1 MPIQEFRRL
10 QWAGI
15 GPVTEGSVRAC
26 FDKIYESDNLRGLV
40 MNGFDEFPAELTLGK
55 RTVKV
60 IRDRILPSGVFE
72 FLLNV

>member
-1 MPIQEFRRL
+1 MDGEFRRL
-10 QWAGI
+10 TWAGI
-15 GPVTEGSVRAC
+15 GPVTVVSVRAC
-26 FDKIYESDNLRGLV
+26 FDKIYAADVRGLV
-40 MNGFDEFPAELTLGK
+40 VNSFDDFPAELELGK